1 MSIASALNSPVAHFA
16 AHAFTAAQAIP
27 SMHSNETFDPVTR
40 VIDFSVK
47 VAGRDVPCR
56 VTADW
61 LTDAYGAGVVDEGLQ
76 HAFAKRRAVIEA
88 TALRS
93 WLASRGVEPVWLK
106 REHVWRQSAGAD
118 GQARVLEKHT
128 A

>member
-1 MSIASALNSPVAHFA
+1 MQSK
-16 AHAFTAAQAIP
+16 
-27 SMHSNETFDPVTR
+27 ETFDPVTR
-40 VIDFSVK
+40 VIGFSVS

-56 VTADW
+56 VTEDW
-61 LTDAYGAGVVDEGLQ
+61 LKDAFGAAVLDEGLP
-76 HAFAKRRAVIEA
+76 HAFQQRRTAIEA

-106 REHVWRQSAGAD
+106 REHVWRQAPGAE
-118 GQARVLEKHT
+118 GRVPEKHT